1 MSELLTKNREHVALL
16 QDIKID
22 KNLPKYKAI
31 EQTAHESKEEDF
43 DPDGSLHPIIDSSEN
58 FVSWGIKREV
68 DKPIYEELVEFLSN
82 KDFNIDEFTFF
93 VEKTNKRL
101 HDQLFGITN
110 PLFSNMVSGNTDVLI
125 SNSGNK
131 SKGLHSFI
139 EKIKKYFASTSRKK
153 EEGDEFDVVGFFSA
167 VKGITGEY
175 NKEQYVNRVKEY
187 IECIG
192 YAERNGQT
200 ALKEKLLSNLIVNKY
215 ESVLFVNNYYQVLT
229 EEVVVQLAKKSPKGL
244 SLTYLQNYS
253 RMIPIEA
260 MREKNEADKLHVF
273 DNYCVMYYDPDGM
286 VYLETAEERHKRKDP
301 ILFGMIAGSNKLY
314 YICDWIDE
322 YCDLTLEKV
331 VEIVGKEVVESGYL
345 KEKIIH

>member
-22 KNLPKYKAI
+22 KSLPKYKAI
-31 EQTAHESKEEDF
+31 EQSTHESKEEDY

-58 FVSWGIKREV
+58 VVSWGVKREV
-68 DKPIYEELVEFLSN
+68 DKPIYKELVEFLSN

-101 HDQLFGITN
+101 HDELFGITN
-110 PLFSNMVSGNTDVLI
+110 LSNNNIIGGSTEVLI
-125 SNSGNK
+125 SNRVNN
-131 SKGLHSFI
+131 SKGLYSFI
-139 EKIKKYFASTSRKK
+139 EKIKKYFTSSKK
-153 EEGDEFDVVGFFSA
+153 EDGDEFDVVGFFSA
-167 VKGITGEY
+167 VKGITGEH

-215 ESVLFVNNYYQVLT
+215 ESVLFANNYYQVLT

-273 DNYCVMYYDPDGM
+273 DNYCVMYYDPDGK

-322 YCDLTLEKV
+322 YCHLTLEKV

>member
-1 MSELLTKNREHVALL
+1 MAELLTKDREHVALL
-16 QDIKID
+16 QDIKVD

-31 EQTAHESKEEDF
+31 DKGGKKEVIEEDF

-58 FVSWGIKREV
+58 VVSWGIKREI
-68 DKPIYEELVEFLSN
+68 DKPIYEELVKFLSN

-110 PLFSNMVSGNTDVLI
+110 PLFTNIVSGNTDVLK
-125 SNSGNK
+125 SNRGNK

-139 EKIKKYFASTSRKK
+139 EKIKKYFTSSKK

-167 VKGITGEY
+167 VKGITGKH
-175 NKEQYVNRVKEY
+175 NREQYVNRVKEY

-215 ESVLFVNNYYQVLT
+215 ESVLFANNYYQVLT

-253 RMIPIEA
+253 RIIPIEA

-331 VEIVGKEVVESGYL
+331 VEIVGREVVESGYL

>member
-1 MSELLTKNREHVALL
+1 MAELLTKDREHVALL
-16 QDIKID
+16 QDIKVD

-31 EQTAHESKEEDF
+31 DKGDKKEVREEDF
-43 DPDGSLHPIIDSSEN
+43 DPDASFHQIIDTDN
-58 FVSWGIKREV
+58 NVVSWGIKREI
-68 DKPIYEELVEFLSN
+68 DKPIYDELVDFLCN
-82 KDFNIDEFTFF
+82 EKDFNIDEFTLF

-101 HDQLFGITN
+101 HDQLFGFPNLTN
-110 PLFSNMVSGNTDVLI
+110 NNVIGGVSHTFGNEKPQT
-125 SNSGNK
+125 SP
-131 SKGLHSFI
+131 SFMD
-139 EKIKKYFASTSRKK
+139 KIKKYFASTKK
-153 EEGDEFDVVGFFSA
+153 EESDEFDVVGFFAA
-167 VKGITGEY
+167 VKGITG
-175 NKEQYVNRVKEY
+175 KHDREQYVNRVKEY

-215 ESVLFVNNYYQVLT
+215 ESVLFANNYYQVLT

-273 DNYCVMYYDPDGM
+273 DNYCVMYYDPDGK

-322 YCDLTLEKV
+322 YCDLTLDKV

>member
-31 EQTAHESKEEDF
+31 KQDKSKTKEEDF

-58 FVSWGIKREV
+58 VISWGIKREV
-68 DKPIYEELVEFLSN
+68 DKPIYEELVEFLTN

-101 HDQLFGITN
+101 HDELFGITN
-110 PLFSNMVSGNTDVLI
+110 PLFSNMVSGSTEVLI
-125 SNSGNK
+125 SNRVNN
-131 SKGLHSFI
+131 SKGLYSFI
-139 EKIKKYFASTSRKK
+139 EKIKKYFTSSKK

-167 VKGITGEY
+167 VKGITG
-175 NKEQYVNRVKEY
+175 KHDREQYVNRVKEY

-215 ESVLFVNNYYQVLT
+215 ESVLFVNNYYKVLT

-253 RMIPIEA
+253 RMIPVEA
-260 MREKNEADKLHVF
+260 MRKKNEADKLHVF

-331 VEIVGKEVVESGYL
+331 VEIVGREVVESGYL

>member
-31 EQTAHESKEEDF
+31 KQDKSEPKEEDF
-43 DPDGSLHPIIDSSEN
+43 DPDGSLHPVFDSSEN
-58 FVSWGIKREV
+58 VISWGVKREV
-68 DKPIYEELVEFLSN
+68 DKPIYKELVEFLSN

-110 PLFSNMVSGNTDVLI
+110 LSNNIIGGSTGVLI
-125 SNSGNK
+125 SNMDNK

-139 EKIKKYFASTSRKK
+139 EKIKKYFTSSKK
-153 EEGDEFDVVGFFSA
+153 EKGDEFDVVGFFSA
-167 VKGITGEY
+167 VKGITGEH
-175 NKEQYVNRVKEY
+175 NREQYVNRVKEY

-215 ESVLFVNNYYQVLT
+215 ESVLFANNYYQVLT

-260 MREKNEADKLHVF
+260 MHEKNEADKLHVF

>member
-31 EQTAHESKEEDF
+31 EQDKPEPKKEDF
-43 DPDGSLHPIIDSSEN
+43 DPDGSLHPIIDDSEN
-58 FVSWGIKREV
+58 VISWGIKREV

-110 PLFSNMVSGNTDVLI
+110 LSLPTMVSGNTDVLI
-125 SNSGNK
+125 SNRVNK

-139 EKIKKYFASTSRKK
+139 EKIKKYFTSSKK
-153 EEGDEFDVVGFFSA
+153 EDGDEFDVVGFFAA
-167 VKGITGEY
+167 VKGITG
-175 NKEQYVNRVKEY
+175 KHDREQYVNRVKEY

-215 ESVLFVNNYYQVLT
+215 ESVLFVNNYYKVLT

-253 RMIPIEA
+253 RMIPVEA

>member
-1 MSELLTKNREHVALL
+1 MAELLTKDREHVALL
-16 QDIKID
+16 QDIKVD

-31 EQTAHESKEEDF
+31 DKGDKKEVREEDF

-58 FVSWGIKREV
+58 VVSWGIKREV
-68 DKPIYEELVEFLSN
+68 DKPIYEELVEFLTN

-101 HDQLFGITN
+101 HDQLFGFPN
-110 PLFSNMVSGNTDVLI
+110 FSSNIVDGSTGVLVSNRETKPKI
-125 SNSGNK
+125 
-131 SKGLHSFI
+131 LHSLI
-139 EKIKKYFASTSRKK
+139 EKIRKYFASTSTKK

-167 VKGITGEY
+167 VKGITGKN

-215 ESVLFVNNYYQVLT
+215 ESVLFANNYYQVLT

-244 SLTYLQNYS
+244 SLTYLKNYS

-273 DNYCVMYYDPDGM
+273 DNYCVMYYDPEGK
-286 VYLETAEERHKRKDP
+286 VYLETSEERHKRKDP

-314 YICDWIDE
+314 
-322 YCDLTLEKV
+322 
-331 VEIVGKEVVESGYL
+331 
-345 KEKIIH
+345 